1 MRKWDRVSEW
11 CIRSGP
17 WRIAKAIVEG
27 NPSYLLTHDGK
38 TRRWRG
44 VTTHKT
50 LGVFGTAQEA
60 MEAAK

>member
-1 MRKWDRVSEW
+1 M
-11 CIRSGP
+11 RSGP
-17 WRIAKAIVEG
+17 WRIAKVIVQG
-27 NPSYLLTHDGK
+27 KPSYLLTHDGK
-38 TRRWRG
+38 TRSWCG